1 MFSIIISEK
10 GGAERRET
18 FDKNEINVGRVQGN
32 DLMLPKGNVSKH
44 HARLLF
50 RDGRFIVTDL
60 KSTNGTYVNGR
71 KIAQATIVREG
82 DKIYIGDFVIRL
94 EAQGQAD
101 APIAPAEDESIR
113 TLAREAAGPAPGF
126 APPPAQPSGPPG
138 PRPAAMNAGPAATLK
153 AATHPPNA
161 PLLRPGAPKPEMAE
175 QPAGRTP
182 EPGEIEP
189 VAAPAPPK
197 PRPSI
202 APAAPPIP
210 DAGPGPVVPPR
221 VGPSIGAARAGVTMP
236 LGGMGAPPR
245 AASVAP
251 PPVPPQPPP
260 PSAAPPTAPPPPAP
274 APAAP
279 AQAPVIQVAAPA
291 PAQTTPPAAARPVT
305 SPPPRQSK
313 EQAGR
318 RLAMQMLL
326 DRIGEAVDLAPLQA
340 SVLVSDTLSQQLDR
354 AARDQAAAM
363 RTEGEA
369 PEGIDP
375 DALARDAHRELV
387 HLGTLSSLLEDDDVS
402 EVHCARFDQ
411 VGVVRAGQTQ
421 MAELGFSSEEALSRA
436 VRRLCASAGVS
447 LDSGESFVE
456 RRHPR
461 GRFVAVLPPAA
472 PASFVFRKRR
482 RLDQSLEDLVRGQCM
497 GRPVATFLEA
507 CVQGRA
513 NVLVVGQSL
522 DLLGAL
528 VTASAPQDRIAI
540 VSDTEEFSAPH
551 AHLIAT
557 YAQDEK
563 AHGEAAV
570 RAAARMRTDRL
581 IVTRLGGAITQA
593 TVDSI
598 MSGTSGVVAGMVAP
612 TLRQATSRLV
622 SQLLLSRPGLP
633 IEAAREAIS
642 EVFDVAVELGR
653 ADNGRERVV
662 RVSEM
667 SGTDPKGVALKDI
680 FAAAADGEAIAT
692 GSTPRIAGELASRGV
707 KVDPQVFKRR

>member
-1 MFSIIISEK
+1 
-10 GGAERRET
+10 
-18 FDKNEINVGRVQGN
+18 
-32 DLMLPKGNVSKH
+32 
-44 HARLLF
+44 
-50 RDGRFIVTDL
+50 
-60 KSTNGTYVNGR
+60 
-71 KIAQATIVREG
+71 
-82 DKIYIGDFVIRL
+82 
-94 EAQGQAD
+94 
-101 APIAPAEDESIR
+101 
-113 TLAREAAGPAPGF
+113 
-126 APPPAQPSGPPG
+126 
-138 PRPAAMNAGPAATLK
+138 
-153 AATHPPNA
+153 
-161 PLLRPGAPKPEMAE
+161 
-175 QPAGRTP
+175 
-182 EPGEIEP
+182 
-189 VAAPAPPK
+189 
-197 PRPSI
+197 
-202 APAAPPIP
+202 
-210 DAGPGPVVPPR
+210 
-221 VGPSIGAARAGVTMP
+221 
-236 LGGMGAPPR
+236 
-245 AASVAP
+245 
-251 PPVPPQPPP
+251 
-260 PSAAPPTAPPPPAP
+260 
-274 APAAP
+274 
-279 AQAPVIQVAAPA
+279 
-291 PAQTTPPAAARPVT
+291 
-305 SPPPRQSK
+305 
-313 EQAGR
+313 
-318 RLAMQMLL
+318 MQMLL

-340 SVLVSDTLSQQLDR
+340 SVLVSDALSQQLER
-354 AARDQAAAM
+354 AAHDQAAAM

-375 DALARDAHRELV
+375 EALARDAHRELV

-411 VGVVRAGQTQ
+411 VVVVRAGHTQ

-513 NVLVVGQSL
+513 NVLIVGQSL

-528 VTASAPQDRIAI
+528 VSASAPQDRIAI

-551 AHLIAT
+551 AHIIPT
-557 YAQDEK
+557 YAQDER

-581 IVTRLGGAITQA
+581 IITRLGGAITQA

-598 MSGTSGVVAGMVAP
+598 MSGTSGVVAAMVAP

-633 IEAAREAIS
+633 IDAAREAIS

-653 ADNGRERVV
+653 GDGGRERVV

-680 FAAAADGEAIAT
+680 FAAAADGEALAT